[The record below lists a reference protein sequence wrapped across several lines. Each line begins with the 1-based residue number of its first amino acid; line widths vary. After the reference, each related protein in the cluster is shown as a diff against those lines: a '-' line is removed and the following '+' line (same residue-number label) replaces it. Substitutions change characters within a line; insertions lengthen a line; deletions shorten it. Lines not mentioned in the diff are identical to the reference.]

1 MLRALVD
8 VSFIQSIPEK
18 GAIMRHRIR
27 LAAVFVML
35 FLCPGVTNVLNFS
48 QKLLDSSEN
57 VRLVH
62 VIGLSGSAFT
72 CGAAFAGFIFALV
85 RLRPRPG
92 EDRKAAMRR
101 SIGIAALLVVV
112 FLCPGVAQLLNFS
125 QKLLDSSENIPLVR
139 VIGLA
144 GGAFLC
150 GVSLVGLIVVALV
163 HWRPRPS
170 EDRKAASE
178 ANAAPEKNSV
188 GLING

>member
-1 MLRALVD
+1 
-8 VSFIQSIPEK
+8 
-18 GAIMRHRIR
+18 MRRSKLG

-57 VRLVH
+57 LRLVH

-72 CGAAFAGFIFALV
+72 CGAALAGFIAALV
-85 RLRPRPG
+85 RLRLRPS
-92 EDRKAAMRR
+92 EDRKPAMRR

-139 VIGLA
+139 VMGLA

-163 HWRPRPS
+163 PWRPRPR
-170 EDRKAASE
+170 EDRKAAPE
-178 ANAAPEKNSV
+178 ANAAPEKNRV
-188 GLING
+188 GLIDG

>member
-1 MLRALVD
+1 
-8 VSFIQSIPEK
+8 
-18 GAIMRHRIR
+18 MRRSKLG

-72 CGAAFAGFIFALV
+72 CGAALAGFIHALV

-101 SIGIAALLVVV
+101 SIGLAAVFVML
-112 FLCPGVAQLLNFS
+112 FLCPGVPQVLNFS

-139 VIGLA
+139 VMGLA
-144 GGAFLC
+144 GGAALC
-150 GVSLVGLIVVALV
+150 GVTLVGLIVIAIVP
-163 HWRPRPS
+163 WRPRPS
-170 EDRKAASE
+170 EDTK
-178 ANAAPEKNSV
+178 AAPEATAATEKNRV
-188 GLING
+188 GLVNR